1 MPVKRTRMLKMWNR
15 GFLVFWKIL
24 LVGWQCR
31 IYIVAHSYYMMVVHR
46 IYHMVTT
53 MIISPWYLKNRRKNT
68 NVAHSINQKL
78 DLYSCIPFR
87 IAFTIFCKETNLT
100 FTCRVLLDQNGDGM
114 QCSRYHSINIQ
125 LITIYNTML

>member
-1 MPVKRTRMLKMWNR
+1 VNREFVHHIGRNLRIFNLRDIGHRSVRNANVRLALQSVKEMPVKRTRMLKMWNR

-53 MIISPWYLKNRRKNT
+53 MIISPWYLKNRRKK
-68 NVAHSINQKL
+68 H
-78 DLYSCIPFR
+78 
-87 IAFTIFCKETNLT
+87 
-100 FTCRVLLDQNGDGM
+100 
-114 QCSRYHSINIQ
+114 
-125 LITIYNTML
+125 